1 MKFSFKKIFENL
13 LKEVDVK
20 EIGIFPG
27 KFKPPHTGHFST
39 CLKASKENKMV
50 LVLISS
56 KEHEG
61 ITAERSLEIWN
72 IYKKYIANIVPFIC
86 SPTPVLGCLEAANI
100 LNNGEYKPSPLSS
113 SPKSNIQ
120 ELFNSSPEMT
130 SFINVGNNIEL
141 NLYASNEDISR
152 FKSILKEPYTGKNV
166 MSIKFKPVDRITSA
180 SKFRD
185 ALKTKKNILN
195 FIPKE
200 LSEEDR
206 QRVINILNVNV

>member
-1 MKFSFKKIFENL
+1 MKFNFKKIFENL

-27 KFKPPHTGHFST
+27 KFKPPHRGHFST

-61 ITAERSLEIWN
+61 ITAEMALEIWS
-72 IYKKYIANIVPFIC
+72 IYKNYIPNIIPFIC

-100 LNNGEYKPSPLSS
+100 LNNGTFKGLPTSPA
-113 SPKSNIQ
+113 PKSNIQ
-120 ELFNSSPEMT
+120 ELFDASPEMS

-141 NLYASNEDISR
+141 NLYASKEDISR
-152 FKSILKEPYTGKNV
+152 FKSIKKEPYMGKNV
-166 MSIKFKPVDRITSA
+166 MSVKFKPVDRVTSA
-180 SKFRD
+180 SKFRETLSNKGD
-185 ALKTKKNILN
+185 SSKFL
-195 FIPKE
+195 PKE
-200 LSEEDR
+200 LNKNDKEKI
-206 QRVINILNVNV
+206 INILNVNV

>member
-27 KFKPPHTGHFST
+27 KFKPPHKGHFST

-61 ITAERSLEIWN
+61 ITAQMAIEIWA
-72 IYKKYIANIVPFIC
+72 IYRNYMPNVVPFVC

-100 LNNGEYKPSPLSS
+100 LNNGEYKGLPGSPT
-113 SPKSNIQ
+113 PKSNIQ
-120 ELFNSSPEMT
+120 ELFDSSPEMS
-130 SFINVGNNIEL
+130 SFINVGNNVEL
-141 NLYASNEDISR
+141 NLYASNEDITR
-152 FKSILKEPYTGKNV
+152 FKSIMKEPYKGKNV
-166 MSIKFKPVDRITSA
+166 MSIKFKPVDRVTSA

-185 ALKTKKNILN
+185 AMSNNKNVSEFLPN
-195 FIPKE
+195 E
-200 LSEEDR
+200 LSKEDKEKI
-206 QRVINILNVNV
+206 INILNVNV